1 MSLTN
6 TDLLLVQRG
15 NVPYRATTEDLS
27 KKVRGDIDVSGPNKD
42 IPVAS
47 ASQLGVIRVGTNL
60 SIDANGVLQAVI
72 PAGLSYEGVWTNAN
86 TAPTATGSGEFWI
99 WDGGDGITLNNAL
112 WGTANGDTVYTGD
125 RIFYDGTTFEVLP
138 GGGGGGGAVQTV
150 TGSAPIVISGDA
162 QNVDVGITAA
172 SSGNDGYMSS
182 ADFDKLDKIEPGAE
196 VNEDPKGAF
205 TTTADLGTFTLSPGG
220 DTTTIPTATV
230 GNAGLMSADDK
241 ATLDGLVATPGGVS
255 SVTARNGIT
264 NNGTAGSPILD
275 VDFGPLVNG
284 DPANATVM
292 PYDITMLAEL
302 P

>member
-27 KKVRGDIDVSGPNKD
+27 TKVRGDIDVSAPGKD

-47 ASQLGVIRVGTNL
+47 ASQLGVIRVGNNL
-60 SIDANGVLQAVI
+60 TVGSDGVVDAIV
-72 PAGLSYEGVWTNAN
+72 PAGLEYKGVWTNVN
-86 TAPTATGSGEFWI
+86 TPPSASNSGEFWI
-99 WDGGDGITLNNAL
+99 WDGGNGLTLNNAL
-112 WGTANGDTVYTGD
+112 WGSANNETVNDGD
-125 RIFYDGTTFEVLP
+125 RLFYDGTTFDVVP
-138 GGGGGGGAVQTV
+138 GAGGGGVQTV
-150 TGSAPIVISGDA
+150 TGSAPIVIGGDA
-162 QNVDVGITAA
+162 ENVDVGIPAA
-172 SSGNDGYMSS
+172 SSSDDGYMSS
-182 ADFDKLDKIEPGAE
+182 ADYDKLDKIEPGAQ
-196 VNEDPKGAF
+196 VNEDPTAGF
-205 TTTADLGTFTLSPGG
+205 TTTADLGTLTLSPGG
-220 DTTTIPTATV
+220 DTTVIPAATI

-241 ATLDGLVATPGGVS
+241 ATLDGLVATPGGVL

-264 NNGTAGSPILD
+264 NSGTAASPILD
-275 VDFGPLVNG
+275 VDFGPLANG